1 MRDRCRVAV
10 ALATAA
16 WLTAGSMASAQQ
28 VPPTMPERAQLSG
41 QEEHPTLT
49 LPEPSPHWLLVQDLN
64 FPYLTATKSF
74 LLNGDD
80 LRILGMFNS
89 GYLPNPVIA
98 RDNSA
103 VYLAETFWSRG
114 SRGDRTDVVTFFDPR
129 KLEAT
134 GEVPLPRGRFL
145 VVTKKPNAGLTTDG
159 RYFLSF
165 NMDPSTSVSVVD
177 VQERR
182 YVGEL
187 ETPGCAHVF
196 PMGPT
201 RFAML
206 CADGSFAT
214 IDFDANAQARVTN
227 GQPFFDSDEDPVLEH
242 PALHRPTGKAFFVS
256 YEGWVYPVTFTGET
270 PAIGGRFRLE
280 GAEGWRPG
288 GWQLATY
295 HAATDRLFVLMHE
308 GARWTHKQAGHEVW
322 VYDVAGKRLLQ
333 RMVLPHHSISVAV
346 TQDDQPLLFALSE
359 TADVTSFDA
368 TSYQQKADRSGV
380 GISPFNLSVFG
391 E

>member
-1 MRDRCRVAV
+1 MRDRSRVAV
-10 ALATAA
+10 ALVSAA
-16 WLTAGSMASAQQ
+16 WLMAGSMASAQQ

-49 LPEPSPHWLLVQDLN
+49 LPEPNPHWLLVQDLN

-182 YVGEL
+182 YLGEL

-214 IDFDANAQARVTN
+214 IDFDANAQAQVTD
-227 GQPFFDSDEDPVLEH
+227 GQPFFNSDEDPVLEH
-242 PALHRPTGKAFFVS
+242 PALHRALGQGVLHLLRGLGLPGDLHRRDARHRRALPARRCGGLAPGRLAARHLS
-256 YEGWVYPVTFTGET
+256 CRHRPPVR
-270 PAIGGRFRLE
+270 AHARGRALD
-280 GAEGWRPG
+280 P
-288 GWQLATY
+288 
-295 HAATDRLFVLMHE
+295 
-308 GARWTHKQAGHEVW
+308 QAGR
-322 VYDVAGKRLLQ
+322 ARGL
-333 RMVLPHHSISVAV
+333 
-346 TQDDQPLLFALSE
+346 
-359 TADVTSFDA
+359 
-368 TSYQQKADRSGV
+368 GV
-380 GISPFNLSVFG
+380 
-391 E
+391 